1 MEFFM
6 PDEAKKKLS
15 LKKVAI
21 LLILALF
28 IISAMLSLSPSEKIA
43 VIEIHGVI
51 KNPKEYLNSIK
62 EISEDS
68 SVKGVIVRID
78 SPGGTVGSSQEI
90 HDSLI
95 KLSKKIPT
103 VASIVD
109 IGASGGYLIACG
121 TSYIFAN
128 AGSITGSI
136 GVISQYYNFSKLIKF
151 LKFDIEVIKSGE
163 MKDLSSP
170 TRSLNNKEK
179 KLLNL
184 LVSDIHQQFKK
195 SVADRRGLTEDESN
209 LVSDGRV
216 FSGNQA
222 LELKLIDKI
231 GGLEAA
237 IIYIKREVEI
247 EDLSIEYYP
256 KKEEKLLDRIIPS
269 IDNSAI
275 TNMLN
280 KKLYYLY
287 SPKF

>member
-1 MEFFM
+1 M

-28 IISAMLSLSPSEKIA
+28 IISAMLSLSPSERIA

-78 SPGGTVGSSQEI
+78 SPGGSVGSSQEI

>member
-1 MEFFM
+1 MA
-6 PDEAKKKLS
+6 DEAKKKLN
-15 LKKVAI
+15 LKKLAI
-21 LLILALF
+21 LLILTLF
-28 IISAMLSLSPSEKIA
+28 IISAMLSLSPGERIA
-43 VIEIHGVI
+43 VIEIDWVI

-103 VASIVD
+103 IASIVD

-237 IIYIKREVEI
+237 IIYIENEVGI
-247 EDLSIEYYP
+247 ENLSLEYYP
-256 KKEEKLLDRIIPS
+256 KKEEKLLDGIIPS

-275 TNMLN
+275 TNMIN

>member
-1 MEFFM
+1 M

-28 IISAMLSLSPSEKIA
+28 IISAMLSLSPSERIA

-90 HDSLI
+90 HNSLI

-237 IIYIKREVEI
+237 IVYIKTEVEI

>member
-1 MEFFM
+1 M

-28 IISAMLSLSPSEKIA
+28 IISAMLSLSPSERIA

-237 IIYIKREVEI
+237 IVYIKTEVEI

-287 SPKF
+287 SPKFKIC

>member
-1 MEFFM
+1 M

-28 IISAMLSLSPSEKIA
+28 IISAMLSLSPSERIA

-237 IIYIKREVEI
+237 IVYIKTEVEI

>member
-1 MEFFM
+1 M

-28 IISAMLSLSPSEKIA
+28 IISAMLSLSPSERIA

-90 HDSLI
+90 HNSLI

>member
-1 MEFFM
+1 MA
-6 PDEAKKKLS
+6 DEAKKKLS

-21 LLILALF
+21 LLILTLF
-28 IISAMLSLSPSEKIA
+28 IISAMLSLSPGERIA
-43 VIEIHGVI
+43 VIEIDGVI

-103 VASIVD
+103 IASIVD

-237 IIYIKREVEI
+237 IIYIENEVGI
-247 EDLSIEYYP
+247 GDLSVEYYP
-256 KKEEKLLDRIIPS
+256 KKEEKLLDGIIPS

>member
-1 MEFFM
+1 M

>member
-1 MEFFM
+1 M

-28 IISAMLSLSPSEKIA
+28 IISAMLSLSPSERIA
-43 VIEIHGVI
+43 VIEIDGVI

-237 IIYIKREVEI
+237 IVYIKTEVEI

>member
-1 MEFFM
+1 MV
-6 PDEAKKKLS
+6 DKVKNKLS
-15 LKKVAI
+15 LKKVGI
-21 LLILALF
+21 GLVIALF
-28 IISAMLSLSPSEKIA
+28 IISAMLSFSSGEKIA
-43 VIEIHGVI
+43 VLEIDGVI
-51 KNPKEYLNSIK
+51 KNPKEYLDSIK
-62 EISEDS
+62 DISEDS
-68 SVKGVIVRID
+68 SIKGVIVRID

-90 HDSLI
+90 YDSLT
-95 KLSKKIPT
+95 KLSEKIPT
-103 VASIVD
+103 TASIVD

-136 GVISQYYNFSKLIKF
+136 GVISQYYDFSKLIKF

-163 MKDLSSP
+163 MKDISSP
-170 TRSLNNKEK
+170 TRSLNSKEK

-184 LVSDIHQQFKK
+184 LVNDIHNQFKR
-195 SVADRRGLTEDESN
+195 SVAERRGLTKDESN

-222 LELKLIDKI
+222 LELKLIDEI

-237 IIYIKREVEI
+237 IMHI
-247 EDLSIEYYP
+247 EKKTGIQNLDLEYYP
-256 KKEEKLLDRIIPS
+256 IREEKLLDGIIPS

-275 TNMLN
+275 TNMLG

>member
-1 MEFFM
+1 M

-28 IISAMLSLSPSEKIA
+28 IISAMLSLSPSERIA